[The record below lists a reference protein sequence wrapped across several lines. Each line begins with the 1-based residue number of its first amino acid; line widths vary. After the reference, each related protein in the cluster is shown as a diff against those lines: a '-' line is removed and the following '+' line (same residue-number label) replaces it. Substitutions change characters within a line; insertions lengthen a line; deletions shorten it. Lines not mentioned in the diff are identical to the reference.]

1 MVVIATIAVGVVI
14 LLLLA
19 LLGGFGLTLGVFG
32 GLTSIPMFVWI
43 ALIILIALLL
53 FKKVTR

>member
-19 LLGGFGLTLGVFG
+19 LLGGFGLTLGVFS
-32 GLTSIPMFVWI
+32 GLTSIPIFVWI

>member
-19 LLGGFGLTLGVFG
+19 LLGGFGLTLGVFS